1 MSVLAEDRE
10 RSAPLSEKGPL
21 IYRQSV
27 WTRVTHWIW
36 VICLF
41 FLFFTGL
48 NIFNARPQLYI
59 GQESGFTY
67 DNTIFQIGYEAE
79 NGVAR
84 GFTEIFGYRFDTTGV
99 LGMSGSAERP
109 DFRAFPRWLTIPSYY
124 DLGTA
129 RVVHFFF
136 GWIFLGTML
145 VWFIASLVNGHLR
158 RDLVPRK
165 HDITGI
171 PGDVADH
178 FTFRLR
184 HGRSYNPLQKW
195 AYIIVFAVLF
205 PVVILTGLS
214 MSPSMNAALP
224 WLIDIFGGRQT
235 ARTLHFVAMLLLVL
249 FFIVHV
255 LMVVLANPCN
265 ELRSMITGWY
275 RASPG
280 TPFDPS
286 RGEKP

>member
-1 MSVLAEDRE
+1 MSVLVEDQE

-67 DNTIFQIGYEAE
+67 DNTVFQIGYEAE

-84 GFTEIFGYRFDTTGV
+84 GFTEIFGFRFDTTGV

-255 LMVVLANPCN
+255 LMVVLANPFN